1 MARRVE
7 KKDRNQIQDNNCNH
21 RQEHQLQSGHM
32 GIKHETI
39 TPTVIVPVQTEKEQS
54 FKIRT
59 LLDSGSSANWI
70 TRDMLQ
76 FVKQ

>member
-1 MARRVE
+1 
-7 KKDRNQIQDNNCNH
+7 
-21 RQEHQLQSGHM
+21 M

-39 TPTVIVPVQTEKEQS
+39 TSTVIVPVKTEKEQS

-76 FVKQ
+76 FIKHE